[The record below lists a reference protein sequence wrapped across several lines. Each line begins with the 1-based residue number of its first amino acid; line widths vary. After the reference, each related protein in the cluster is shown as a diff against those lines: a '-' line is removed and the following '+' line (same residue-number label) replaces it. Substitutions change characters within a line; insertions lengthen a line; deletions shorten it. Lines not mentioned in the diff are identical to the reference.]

1 MFRRPRV
8 ACESVGNVVLIEG
21 HDFLYADGRADFLGY
36 AGLFVRREDAHHI
49 GHVAV
54 SHDFDACLGGRAEAQ
69 QGGAD
74 FGCTPSVVG
83 HVAERARLRGNG
95 DVVVHAFGGLFG
107 TGDAFNKLFFAFGSH
122 LAEQEQVWDF

>member
-1 MFRRPRV
+1 MFGLKLERGFIILGHDVAGNRWREWPSEYSDGPRV

-21 HDFLYADGRADFLGY
+21 HDFLYADGRADFLGH

-74 FGCTPSVVG
+74 LDVPQVSLVTSPN
-83 HVAERARLRGNG
+83 ERACEAT
-95 DVVVHAFGGLFG
+95 VM
-107 TGDAFNKLFFAFGSH
+107 
-122 LAEQEQVWDF
+122 